1 MCVKKMWAG
10 VGYPSL
16 VACPPCSL
24 SCVLVSSVAVRFAVF
39 SFVWSLVMFRF
50 FCLSY
55 FSLVLFLMWA
65 ASQPVVPCSVDP
77 GSGWCQAVSEPPPL
91 G

>member
-1 MCVKKMWAG
+1 MYKKDVLCCCTPSGG
-10 VGYPSL
+10 V
-16 VACPPCSL
+16 APPCSL

-39 SFVWSLVMFRF
+39 SFVWSFVMVRF

-55 FSLVLFLMWA
+55 LFLVLFLMWA
-65 ASQPVVPCSVDP
+65 ASQPPVPCSVDP
-77 GSGWCQAVSEPPPL
+77 GSGWCEAVSEPL

>member
-1 MCVKKMWAG
+1 MSMYKKDGRG
-10 VGYPSL
+10 VGYPSV
-16 VACPPCSL
+16 VAPPPSLL

-39 SFVWSLVMFRF
+39 SFVWSFVMVRF

-55 FSLVLFLMWA
+55 LFLVLFLMWA
-65 ASQPVVPCSVDP
+65 ASQSVVPCSVDP
-77 GSGWCQAVSEPPPL
+77 GSGWCEAVSEPL